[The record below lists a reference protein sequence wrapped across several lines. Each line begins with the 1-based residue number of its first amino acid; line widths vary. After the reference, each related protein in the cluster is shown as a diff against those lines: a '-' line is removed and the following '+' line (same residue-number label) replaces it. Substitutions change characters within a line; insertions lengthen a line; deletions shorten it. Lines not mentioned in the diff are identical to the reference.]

1 MALNVNIIGKDSEG
15 NLQVLKVNSEGN
27 LDFGQLETEIQ
38 AVKANQL
45 SGDQKVQLSGTN
57 VEIVKIFDAVA
68 ITTTSNISSNLISL
82 NRYKT
87 GTFVL
92 YHTLDVEL
100 ELYPQF
106 GSTLNSYIHVN
117 GEWKSTQTVPITIPP
132 MTWEGRVILN
142 THPTYKDLFS
152 SGLHSVRFVV
162 KAKTAPTS
170 GSLTLEYWGSI
181 R

>member
-1 MALNVNIIGKDSEG
+1 MAKGIPLMGRDPDGKAKMINVDENG
-15 NLQVLKVNSEGN
+15 NV
-27 LDFGQLETEIQ
+27 
-38 AVKANQL
+38 
-45 SGDQKVQLSGTN
+45 KVQQSGTN
-57 VEIVKIFDAVA
+57 VEIVKIFDALA
-68 ITTTSNISSNLISL
+68 ITTTSTISSNLISL

-106 GSTLNSYIHVN
+106 GATLNSSIFVN
-117 GEWKSTQTVPITIPP
+117 GELVSTHLAPITIPP
-132 MTWEGRVILN
+132 MSVQGRMILN
-142 THPTYKDLFS
+142 THPTYKDVFS
-152 SGLHSVRFVV
+152 SGVHSVRFVV

>member
-1 MALNVNIIGKDSEG
+1 MPWNNEHMLTDADG
-15 NLQVLKVNSEGN
+15 NLIPQVWDPSQNKFVPYE
-27 LDFGQLETEIQ
+27 
-38 AVKANQL
+38 A
-45 SGDQKVQLSGTN
+45 KVQLSGPN
-57 VEIVKIFDAVA
+57 VEIVKIFNAVA

-92 YHTLDVEL
+92 YHTLGVEL

-106 GSTLNSYIHVN
+106 GATLNPLIFVN
-117 GEWKSTQTVPITIPP
+117 GEWKSTQAALITIPP
-132 MTWEGRVILN
+132 MSAEGRIMLN
-142 THPTYKDLFS
+142 THPTYKDVFS

-162 KAKTAPTS
+162 NAKTAPTS

>member
-1 MALNVNIIGKDSEG
+1 MQWNNEHMLTDADG
-15 NLQVLKVNSEGN
+15 NLIPQVWDPSQNKFVPYE
-27 LDFGQLETEIQ
+27 
-38 AVKANQL
+38 A
-45 SGDQKVQLSGTN
+45 KVQLSGPN
-57 VEIVKIFDAVA
+57 VEIVKIFNAVA

-92 YHTLDVEL
+92 YHTLDAEL

-106 GSTLNSYIHVN
+106 GAALNSYIFVN
-117 GEWKSTQTVPITIPP
+117 GEWKSTQAVLITIPP
-132 MTWEGRVILN
+132 MSSQGRMMLN
-142 THPTYKDLFS
+142 THPTYKDVFS
-152 SGLHSVRFVV
+152 SGLHSVRFAVR
-162 KAKTAPTS
+162 AKTAPTS